1 MSSDDPHGHDK
12 EPIILTSPRRFG
24 KGLVIVIVTIA
35 IGAGI
40 LIPFFNQM
48 AEIPP
53 PVTQIRTEGPAAQEG
68 EEEGQAPAEAGTT
81 AISILQ
87 GAAVQGSPD
96 YDPDAAQVPV
106 GNSIVW
112 DNQDTVPHT
121 ATSGTGPQ
129 DPNSAQ
135 LFDTSII
142 NGGEESTPVE
152 LQGVSEGQ
160 TIPYYCIVHPYMTS
174 ELTIV
179 AGGQGGGGQTQG
191 GGGAAQQQ
199 GGGEGANQTGQ
210 TTGGGGTAAPAGG
223 GGGPTINILE
233 GSSIQGNPDYDPEDL
248 TASAGAEVTVV
259 NQDTLPHTVTS
270 GTGPQDPNSAQL
282 FDTSLI
288 NGGESA
294 TLSLAQ
300 VTLGQYDYY
309 CIVHP
314 YMTGKLNVQ

>member
-24 KGLVIVIVTIA
+24 KGLVILIVTIA

-53 PVTQIRTEGPAAQEG
+53 PVTQIRTEDPAAQEG
-68 EEEGQAPAEAGTT
+68 EEEEQAPAEPGTT
-81 AISILQ
+81 AISILSE
-87 GAAVQGSPD
+87 AAVQRSPD

-106 GNSIVW
+106 GNTIVW

-121 ATSGTGPQ
+121 PTSGTGPQ
-129 DPNSAQ
+129 DPESAQ
-135 LFDTSII
+135 LFDTGII
-142 NGGEESTPVE
+142 NGGEESTAVE

-160 TIPYYCIVHPYMTS
+160 SIPYYCIVHPYMTS

-179 AGGQGGGGQTQG
+179 AAEQGGGQTQ

-199 GGGEGANQTGQ
+199 GGGANQTQGE
-210 TTGGGGTAAPAGG
+210 TTGGAGGAPA
-223 GGGPTINILE
+223 GGPTINILE
-233 GSSIQGNPDYDPEDL
+233 GSSIQGSPDYDPEEL

-288 NGGESA
+288 NGGE
-294 TLSLAQ
+294 
-300 VTLGQYDYY
+300 
-309 CIVHP
+309 
-314 YMTGKLNVQ
+314 

>member
-1 MSSDDPHGHDK
+1 
-12 EPIILTSPRRFG
+12 L
-24 KGLVIVIVTIA
+24 IVTIA

-48 AEIPP
+48 FEIPP
-53 PVTQIRTEGPAAQEG
+53 PVTQIRTETPAAEEG

-81 AISILQ
+81 AIAILQ
-87 GAAVQGSPD
+87 GAAVQGNPD

-121 ATSGTGPQ
+121 STSGTGPQ
-129 DPNSAQ
+129 DPESAQ
-135 LFDTSII
+135 LFDTGII

-179 AGGQGGGGQTQG
+179 AGGQGGGGQTQA
-191 GGGAAQQQ
+191 GGAANNQTQ
-199 GGGEGANQTGQ
+199 GGGQ
-210 TTGGGGTAAPAGG
+210 TTGGGGAPPAA

-233 GSSIQGNPDYDPEDL
+233 GSSIQGSPDYDPEEL

-270 GTGPQDPNSAQL
+270 GTGPQDPESAQL

-294 TLSLAQ
+294 PLSLAQ
-300 VTLGQYDYY
+300 VTPGQYDYY
-309 CIVHP
+309 CMVHP
-314 YMTGKLNVQ
+314 YMTGRITVQ

>member
-1 MSSDDPHGHDK
+1 M
-12 EPIILTSPRRFG
+12 
-24 KGLVIVIVTIA
+24 VIVTIA

-48 AEIPP
+48 FEIPP
-53 PVTQIRTEGPAAQEG
+53 PVTQIRTEAPASEEAEEG
-68 EEEGQAPAEAGTT
+68 EEGQAPAEPGTT
-81 AISILQ
+81 AITILQ

-96 YDPDAAQVPV
+96 YDPEAAQVPV
-106 GNSIVW
+106 DNSIVW

-135 LFDTSII
+135 LFDTGIV
-142 NGGEESTPVE
+142 NGGEESPPVE
-152 LQGVSEGQ
+152 IQGASEGQ
-160 TIPYYCIVHPYMTS
+160 TIPYYCIIHPYMTA
-174 ELTIV
+174 ELTV
-179 AGGQGGGGQTQG
+179 AAAGQGGG
-191 GGGAAQQQ
+191 QQQ
-199 GGGEGANQTGQ
+199 GGGGGANQTGE
-210 TTGGGGTAAPAGG
+210 TSGTGGGAAG

-233 GSSIQGNPDYDPEDL
+233 GSSIQGSPDYDPEEL

-259 NQDTLPHTVTS
+259 NQDTLPHTATS

-300 VTLGQYDYY
+300 VTPGQYDYY
-309 CIVHP
+309 CMVHP